1 MSSLPLGNSGDLT
14 GFSPADF
21 GDAEDT
27 RPMAIQ
33 LDPTGYGLLTPY
45 STLVNNAYQR
55 QTVELREKTVNPS
68 PTPSNWKRRFSEFM
82 QTKHEDLLGFLHKP
96 SSASSPIGKATHFFQ
111 KFGRP
116 DFQATHPSLQTTFL
130 DGSGGSLIPSLAVE
144 LQQIGPSSPK
154 EILDQVRWVYD
165 MYKEAGEA
173 CFRAEAALKVKLD
186 VLDKMHSKILGLCD
200 LPTNE
205 ESDAVAHAVEVY
217 MKKLM
222 EEQKIEEEYKAAIE
236 AYRRF
241 AALRELITFFRF
253 TELQLK
259 EPLCTICLSD
269 TVTFAASPCGH
280 TFCSTCIKRQNNLC
294 FMCRTTIRDRVKI
307 YFG

>member
-33 LDPTGYGLLTPY
+33 LDPTGYGLVTPY
-45 STLVNNAYQR
+45 STLVSNAYQR
-55 QTVELREKTVNPS
+55 QTLEIREKTQNPS
-68 PTPSNWKRRFSEFM
+68 PTPSNWKRRFTEFM
-82 QTKHEDLLGFLHKP
+82 QLKHEDLLGFLAKP
-96 SSASSPIGKATHFFQ
+96 SSPGTPIGKASQFFQ

-116 DFQATHPSLQTTFL
+116 DFQATHASLQTTFL
-130 DGSGGSLIPSLAVE
+130 DGSGTSCMPFVE
-144 LQQIGPSSPK
+144 AELKTIGPSSPR
-154 EILDQVRWVYD
+154 EILDQVRWVYS
-165 MYKEAGEA
+165 MYKEAGEE
-173 CFRAEAALKVKLD
+173 CFKAESALKLKLD
-186 VLDKMHSKILGLCD
+186 VLDKMHSKILGLCE
-200 LPTNE
+200 LPQNE
-205 ESDAVAHAVEVY
+205 DSEAVANAVEVY

-222 EEQKIEEEYKAAIE
+222 EEHKIEEDYKKAIE

-259 EPLCTICLSD
+259 EPLCTICLAD

-280 TFCSTCIKRQNNLC
+280 TFCSTCIKRQTNLC